1 MPAVKTHDASLATRL
16 VDEAGRILAAEG
28 VGALTLRKLAA
39 RTGTSTM
46 AVYTLFGDKPGLLS
60 AMHNEGFARL
70 GAAMERAQ
78 HAGGDA
84 LTALARLGEAYR
96 EAALANPHLYNLMFG
111 GAVPGFT
118 PDPQSQA
125 AADATFAPLVAAVQ
139 RCLDEGVLAGP
150 EGADGAHRIATYLW
164 SVTHGVVSL
173 EISGK
178 LGVDV
183 AARDEA
189 FGFAQVYSVLPFAG
203 A

>member
-1 MPAVKTHDASLATRL
+1 MPAVKTHDAQLATRL

-46 AVYTLFGDKPGLLS
+46 AVYTLFGDKPGLLT

-70 GAAMERAQ
+70 GAAMGRAQ
-78 HAGGDA
+78 HAGDDA

-111 GAVPGFT
+111 GAAPGFT
-118 PDPQSQA
+118 PDAESQA

-139 RCLDEGVLAGP
+139 RCLDEGALAGP
-150 EGADGAHRIATYLW
+150 DDADSAQRIATYLW

-178 LGVDV
+178 LGGDA
-183 AARDEA
+183 AAREEA
-189 FGFAQVYSVLPFAG
+189 FGFAQVYSVLPFAPP
-203 A
+203 